1 MALLDFTPFSGYV
14 EGSPLSRALPNYWR
28 LFVPNIASAKKNMR
42 KTRAATVRNRAQ
54 RSALR
59 TALKKAKSP
68 TATAEERL
76 EAVSLLD
83 RAARK
88 GLVHKNL
95 AARQKSRMAH
105 HAAA

>member
-1 MALLDFTPFSGYV
+1 M
-14 EGSPLSRALPNYWR
+14 
-28 LFVPNIASAKKNMR
+28 PNIASAKKNMR
-42 KTRAATVRNRAQ
+42 KSRSATARNRAQ

-68 TATAEERL
+68 TATAEERTS
-76 EAVSLLD
+76 AISLLD

-95 AARQKSRMAH
+95 AGRHKSRMAK
-105 HAAA
+105 AATA